1 MPRCGR
7 CCTGAAQQERKAARD
22 RGRVGTTF
30 QVGDQVMLRTKKL
43 LDAAEVGKLRPLWE
57 GPFRAFSVAA
67 VAGPNTYTLTLPPLL
82 ARSSTRGRRG
92 SLSTSTWW
100 SSSSESTARRS
111 AAGPTTSRYDY

>member
-92 SLSTSTWW
+92 PGSTVAEQLLNRKTVRGR
-100 SSSSESTARRS
+100 T
-111 AAGPTTSRYDY
+111 Y